1 MLTRKSL
8 NLKDPTT
15 YIEYSPKIRLVI
27 ADDHKIIRES
37 LGMLLANFDNLE
49 IVGEASN
56 GNELLALLEITATD
70 IVLMDISMPD
80 MNGIEATAIVNNK
93 KPWIKVIGL
102 SIHSQAVIIKKMLAA
117 GAYGYVTK
125 NSSSNEIFTAIE
137 KVRNNQ
143 KYLCPEAL
151 TSLTNDLTGQDE
163 EFMQVPQISL
173 KELEV
178 IRLIAEGLCNND
190 IASRMYVSAKTI
202 ERHKTNLFKKLN
214 LTNSASLINYA
225 IKNNLLI

>member
-1 MLTRKSL
+1 
-8 NLKDPTT
+8 
-15 YIEYSPKIRLVI
+15 
-27 ADDHKIIRES
+27 
-37 LGMLLANFDNLE
+37 MLLANVDNIE

-56 GNELLALLEITATD
+56 GKELLALLETTAVD
-70 IVLMDISMPD
+70 IILMDISMPE
-80 MNGIEATAIVNNK
+80 MNGIEATVIVNNK

-125 NSSSNEIFTAIE
+125 NSSSSEIFTAID

-151 TSLTNDLTGQDE
+151 TSLTNDLAGQDDE
-163 EFMQVPQISL
+163 SMHAPQISL

-178 IRLIAEGLCNND
+178 IRLIAEGLNNND
-190 IASRMYVSAKTI
+190 IASKMFVSAKTI
-202 ERHKTNLFKKLN
+202 ERHKTNLFKKLK

>member
-1 MLTRKSL
+1 
-8 NLKDPTT
+8 
-15 YIEYSPKIRLVI
+15 
-27 ADDHKIIRES
+27 
-37 LGMLLANFDNLE
+37 MLLSNVDNIE

-56 GNELLALLEITATD
+56 GKELLALLENTAAD
-70 IVLMDISMPD
+70 IILMDISMPE
-80 MNGIEATAIVNNK
+80 MNGIEATVIVNNK
-93 KPWIKVIGL
+93 KPWIKIIGL

-125 NSSSNEIFTAIE
+125 NSSSCEIFTAID
-137 KVRNNQ
+137 KVRNGQ

-151 TSLTNDLTGQDE
+151 TSLTNDLTGQDDE
-163 EFMQVPQISL
+163 SMHTPQISL

-178 IRLIAEGLCNND
+178 IRLIAEGLNNND
-190 IASRMYVSAKTI
+190 IASKMFVSAKTI

>member
-1 MLTRKSL
+1 
-8 NLKDPTT
+8 LKESTT
-15 YIEYSPKIRLVI
+15 YTEYSSKTKLVI

-37 LGMLLANFDNLE
+37 LGMLLANVENIE
-49 IVGEASN
+49 IVGEVSN
-56 GNELLALLEITATD
+56 GKELLALLETTAVD
-70 IVLMDISMPD
+70 IILMDISMPE
-80 MNGIEATAIVNNK
+80 MSGIEATAIVNNK
-93 KPWIKVIGL
+93 KPWIRVIGL

-125 NSSSNEIFTAIE
+125 NSSSSEIFTAID

-151 TSLTNDLTGQDE
+151 TSLTNDLTGQDDE
-163 EFMQVPQISL
+163 SMHAPQISQ

-190 IASRMYVSAKTI
+190 IASKMFVSAKTI
-202 ERHKTNLFKKLN
+202 ERHKTNLFKKLKLN
-214 LTNSASLINYA
+214 NSASLINYA